1 MNIFITGIAGF
12 IGSSVAKELIKKN
25 FSIYGIDNLFSGI
38 AKNISDKINWKKIDI
53 RKKKYLI
60 RFQVNLIL

>member
-1 MNIFITGIAGF
+1 MNIFITGITGF

-25 FSIYGIDNLFSGI
+25 FSIYGIDNLFSGNE
-38 AKNISDKINWKKIDI
+38 KNISDKINWKKIDI